1 MGSLRDLLLLSFM
14 FAIPSLLGAASG
26 YYLAYNTSYFYA
38 LGTGTSIYA
47 AVRLAG
53 PLFDSTQ
60 PPSSMESIKL
70 ALLIAAGLLVI
81 YFAALFHS
89 G

>member
-1 MGSLRDLLLLSFM
+1 V
-14 FAIPSLLGAASG
+14 IPSLIGAASG
-26 YYLAYNTSYFYA
+26 YYLTYNISYFYA

-47 AVRLAG
+47 AVRLFG
-53 PLFDSTQ
+53 PMFDNAKAA
-60 PPSSMESIKL
+60 SSKESITM
-70 ALLIAAGLLVI
+70 AVLITLGLLTI